1 MRKKICT
8 LNGCSCPSGAYM
20 TADNCS
26 KKIEGY
32 YCTSGTQSGSKCIYI
47 DYDTKYNCD
56 DGYTKINNS
65 WCYK

>member
-1 MRKKICT
+1 
-8 LNGCSCPSGAYM
+8 M

-26 KKIEGY
+26 KKFEGY

-56 DGYTKINNS
+56 DGYTQINND